1 MTEKTKSAP
10 VTQIH
15 WDDSKMQTTF
25 ANVVNV
31 QGTQEQV
38 DLYLGTNRSA
48 LAAGSD
54 VVTVDLASRVILT
67 PLAAKRLWAV
77 LGGVLQEHENRYGEL
92 KID

>member
-1 MTEKTKSAP
+1 MTAKTKPAAA
-10 VTQIH
+10 TQIH

-38 DLYLGTNRSA
+38 DIYLGTNRSA
-48 LAAGSD
+48 LGGASD
-54 VVTVDLASRVILT
+54 AVTVDLASRVILT
-67 PLAAKRLWAV
+67 PLAAKRLLAV
-77 LGGVLQEHENRYGEL
+77 LGGVLQEHENRYGAL